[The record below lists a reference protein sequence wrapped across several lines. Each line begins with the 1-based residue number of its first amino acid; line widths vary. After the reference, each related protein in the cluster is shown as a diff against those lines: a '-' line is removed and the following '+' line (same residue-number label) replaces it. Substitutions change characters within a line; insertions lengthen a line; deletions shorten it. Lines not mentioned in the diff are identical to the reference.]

1 MVCKRMD
8 GVYRGKWSSGTRR
21 ALGAVEVGGGGGG
34 CVWTRL
40 DESVDKGRMSDQA
53 RWKEDGGEGEECGT
67 AGW

>member
-1 MVCKRMD
+1 MVCKR
-8 GVYRGKWSSGTRR
+8 KACIEASGGRE
-21 ALGAVEVGGGGGG
+21 LGGRWERSRLAEGGGG

-53 RWKEDGGEGEECGT
+53 RWEEDGGEGEECGT